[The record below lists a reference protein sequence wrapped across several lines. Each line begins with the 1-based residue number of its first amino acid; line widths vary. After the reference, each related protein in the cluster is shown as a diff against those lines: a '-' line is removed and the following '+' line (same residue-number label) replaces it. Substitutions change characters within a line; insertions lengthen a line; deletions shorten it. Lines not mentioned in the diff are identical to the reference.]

1 MKRRMT
7 VSEEESTRQFSS
19 VSIQS
24 LRHDPKTS
32 LNWWGK
38 APFPTMLI
46 WASRIYEFQLYM
58 EKIMG
63 FPPARGL
70 SRQVGYQS
78 GVDGVEAVRQ
88 ALEKPGA
95 KLGVV
100 DLLFQGPAVI
110 AGAGW
115 GKAEVEYDD
124 TTGQVTWKF
133 PSGTALGV
141 SAKAKGVVRKHPA
154 CTFME
159 GFIAGWTNGSL
170 GTKYEFD
177 EVACVAKGDN
187 HCAFHSVRLV
197 DGTRD
202 SRGEKV
208 GHSSPRPALSSP

>member
-1 MKRRMT
+1 MT
-7 VSEEESTRQFSS
+7 LSEEESTRQFSS

-58 EKIMG
+58 ERIMG

-88 ALEKPGA
+88 ALEKSGAKPGA
-95 KLGVV
+95 V

-124 TTGQVTWKF
+124 STGQVSWNF
-133 PSGTALGV
+133 ASGTALGV

-159 GFIAGWTNGSL
+159 GFIAGWTNSSL

-187 HCAFHSVRLV
+187 QCAFHSMPLLSGRRGARGAEV
-197 DGTRD
+197 
-202 SRGEKV
+202 SR
-208 GHSSPRPALSSP
+208 SPAPPRST